1 MAPIHALQ
9 RARSPSS
16 GRRRQLVLPALL
28 QLAQETRARQ
38 DTNNINPT
46 NMSPLTSLSDLSDA
60 LSISDNHNT
69 HAPKRKGVR
78 FSDNVSVVEIPAPEQ
93 PNAARV
99 SFSDEVIDIDTVE
112 PIHSSPSPSP
122 PKKRVRF
129 GCLKTGVR
137 KHLSHKPIYKM
148 TNFDAIKPF
157 IDPKKRV
164 RFGCIKCETPPHS
177 RSHDHVTELLAD
189 EAATFI
195 RERKK
200 ASELTEEAD
209 ESDAPKQTPRPE
221 KIELD

>member
-1 MAPIHALQ
+1 MAPINALQ

-38 DTNNINPT
+38 DTSNIHPA

-60 LSISDNHNT
+60 LSTSDDHNT
-69 HAPKRKGVR
+69 HTSKRKGVR
-78 FSDNVSVVEIPAPEQ
+78 FSDNFSVVEIPAPEQ
-93 PNAARV
+93 PKAARV
-99 SFSDEVIDIDTVE
+99 SFSDEVIDIDTAE
-112 PIHSSPSPSP
+112 PTHSSPSPSP

-200 ASELTEEAD
+200 ASESTEDAD
-209 ESDAPKQTPRPE
+209 ESDAPKQTPRSE